1 MTSQAYDAAAGFGE
15 RVTESGSAVG
25 ERVRHWLSTR
35 RSWRWRN
42 PRLSLALQ
50 GGGAHGAFTWGVLD
64 RLLEDKRFSFDGL
77 SGTSAGALNAAVMLS
92 GWIAGGHDGARASL
106 ARFWR
111 RVADLTVLDP
121 GRGSMQRWLE
131 QFLPGWTNPFSNL
144 ESLTRVMSPSQLNP
158 FDLNPLRGILAEQVN
173 VTAIRACGDA
183 RIFIGAT
190 SVRSGRLRLFTNEDL
205 SVDALLASACL
216 PTLQRAVR
224 VGDESFWDGG
234 YSGNPPLAPLV
245 EHCRARDIL
254 LVQLNPVELDAEPSS
269 APEILHRIN
278 QIVFNAP
285 LMSEIDGLDLARR
298 VARDG
303 FALGGRMRRRMR
315 RLRLHRIDA
324 TAELSGLE
332 AASMLRPEWP
342 LLQRLRDQ
350 GRAAVDRWFGG

>member
-1 MTSQAYDAAAGFGE
+1 MGERLRNWLAAGGL
-15 RVTESGSAVG
+15 
-25 ERVRHWLSTR
+25 WR
-35 RSWRWRN
+35 RRA

-64 RLLEDKRFSFDGL
+64 RLLEDDRFAFDGL

-92 GWIAGGHDGARASL
+92 GWIAGGNDGARASL

-131 QFLPGWTNPFSNL
+131 QFLPGWSNPFSSM
-144 ESLTRVMSPSQLNP
+144 EALTRVMSPAQFNP
-158 FDLNPLRGILAEQVN
+158 FDLNPLRNILAEQVN
-173 VTAIRACGDA
+173 VEAIRACAGA
-183 RIFIGAT
+183 KLFVGAT
-190 SVRSGRLRLFTNEDL
+190 NVRSGRLRLFTNADL
-205 SVDALLASACL
+205 SIDALLASSCL

-245 EHCRARDIL
+245 EHCRARDVL
-254 LVQLNPVELDAEPSS
+254 LVQLNPVEMEDEPTS
-269 APEILHRIN
+269 AQDILHRVN

-285 LMSEIDGLDLARR
+285 LMSELDGLDMARR
-298 VARDG
+298 VAREG
-303 FALGGRMRRRMR
+303 FSIGGRMRRRVR

-324 TAELSGLE
+324 TAEIGAL
-332 AASMLRPEWP
+332 AAGSMLRPEWP
-342 LLQRLRDQ
+342 MLERLRDQ
-350 GRAAVDRWFGG
+350 GRAAVDRWLNP